1 MVAIEQISIA
11 FCEINEIPKNAFRPL
26 NGQQNNLT
34 LLFFDENKINHIS
47 NNSFNFLKK
56 SDKPLIISLRSNSL
70 NSSSFELSAFNNM
83 NRRTTID
90 LLYNKISYLDQTV
103 FQLFFND
110 NNNNIINI
118 NSLDCEDCR
127 SFWLFKNTT
136 YSQSLGISCSD
147 GKMFLNNNNFK
158 KCTK

>member
-1 MVAIEQISIA
+1 
-11 FCEINEIPKNAFRPL
+11 
-26 NGQQNNLT
+26 
-34 LLFFDENKINHIS
+34 
-47 NNSFNFLKK
+47 
-56 SDKPLIISLRSNSL
+56 L